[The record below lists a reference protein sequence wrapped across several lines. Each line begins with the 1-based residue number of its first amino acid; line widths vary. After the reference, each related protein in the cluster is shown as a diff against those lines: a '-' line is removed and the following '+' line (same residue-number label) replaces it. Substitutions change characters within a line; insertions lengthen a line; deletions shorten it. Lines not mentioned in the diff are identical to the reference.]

1 LTTDD
6 RFTDKLAALSSGST
20 QPTIQ
25 VEDAVV
31 CETVGRQKQS
41 GISNL
46 CRIRYSI
53 ERRIFEVSLLEF
65 WLEI

>member
-20 QPTIQ
+20 HPAIQ
-25 VEDAVV
+25 VENAVV

-41 GISNL
+41 SIGNL
-46 CRIRYSI
+46 CGIRYSI
-53 ERRIFEVSLLEF
+53 KRRVFEISLLEF